1 VSRTPNRTRQLT
13 RPRFQGY
20 QRNPYRAI
28 NITTE
33 QGQEKS
39 GRHFGWVAWHL
50 VTVVLFATAWI
61 FFDYFNPESE
71 ATLFVVS
78 AAVAVESAL
87 LLVWCRRCVGGLFS
101 PHGLF
106 MIAAICFNAGQA
118 IVCVLGGN
126 PGDGI
131 YALPHAITLQTLLFV
146 GFGLAVFNAGS
157 MTMLFDETAT
167 PMHGKGAT
175 PRSQAVWNLGL
186 TMMLLGLPFWVY
198 ETAITMQR
206 VAQFG
211 RSTGVFGFGT
221 VTGVERIPQ
230 LIGDFFPAGVLWILA
245 GSHSRGS
252 RQLAIAGITMV
263 VMANL
268 ATGSRGPALM
278 AAVAF
283 VWLWHAVVKRIRS
296 THILL
301 GAAAVFVIVI
311 PGIETTREGWG
322 PNGFSPSYLLS
333 QYQAINNPALK
344 AMSEMGW
351 SATTVSHTILLVPSV
366 RPWDLGMSYVWAL
379 STVLP
384 NVTGGTHIAK
394 AHGYLADW
402 LIRTLYPDYAA
413 RGGGWGFSFL
423 AESYAN
429 GGWSGSLVLLLVQG
443 VLLGAL
449 WRWVY
454 RMEDPARYAFGAT
467 VLMSVLFYT
476 RAESACLARALVWQ
490 GIVPYAVLGVCF
502 GRHRVMPA
510 CDNGIRRTLYSHG
523 RALLNDGLRGD
534 AGVGRSYS

>member
-1 VSRTPNRTRQLT
+1 MSRTLNRTRQLI
-13 RPRFQGY
+13 RPRFQVY
-20 QRNPYRAI
+20 QRTPYSGM
-28 NITTE
+28 NITPE
-33 QGQEKS
+33 RGQEKR

-50 VTVVLFATAWI
+50 ATVMLFATAWL
-61 FFDYFNPESE
+61 FFDYFNPESD
-71 ATLFVVS
+71 ATLFIVS
-78 AAVAVESAL
+78 AAVAVESML

-106 MIAAICFNAGQA
+106 MIAAVCFNAGQA
-118 IVCVLGGN
+118 IVCALGGN
-126 PGDGI
+126 PGTGI
-131 YALPHAITLQTLLFV
+131 YALPHAITLHTLLFV
-146 GFGLAVFNAGS
+146 GFGLAVFNAGA
-157 MTMLFDETAT
+157 MTTLFGETAR
-167 PMHGKGAT
+167 PMHGKKPT
-175 PRSQAVWNLGL
+175 PRSQAVRNLGL
-186 TMMLLGLPFWVY
+186 SMMLLGLPFWIY

-211 RSTGVFGFGT
+211 RSIGVFGFGT
-221 VTGVERIPQ
+221 VTGVDRIPQ
-230 LIGDFFPAGVLWILA
+230 LIGDFFPAGVLWVLA

-263 VMANL
+263 VMANV

-283 VWLWHAVVKRIRS
+283 AWLWHVVVKKIRS
-296 THILL
+296 ANILL

-351 SATTVSHTILLVPSV
+351 SATTISHTILLVPAV
-366 RPWDLGMSYVWAL
+366 RNWDFGMSYVWAL

-402 LIRTLYPDYAA
+402 LIRTLHPDYAA
-413 RGGGWGFSFL
+413 MGGGWGFSFL

-429 GGWSGSLVLLLVQG
+429 GGWSGSLFLLLVQG
-443 VLLGAL
+443 MLLGAL

-454 RMEDPARYAFGAT
+454 RMEDQARYALGAT
-467 VLMSVLFYT
+467 VLMSVLFYV
-476 RAESACLARALVWQ
+476 RAESACLARAIVWQ
-490 GIVPYAVLGVCF
+490 GVIPYVVLGVCS
-502 GRHRVMPA
+502 GRLRVRGA
-510 CDNGIRRTLYSHG
+510 CDVWDPPHT
-523 RALLNDGLRGD
+523 
-534 AGVGRSYS
+534 V